1 MLVPVVNKRGEPL
14 MPCRPALARKMIA
27 EGKATPFFKKGF
39 FAIRLNYG
47 SSGYKQAVLLGIDT
61 GSKRT
66 GMTVATEQKS
76 VLHLQSD
83 APIWVKKK
91 VETRGNLRTTRRGD
105 CPSRLHKQNKKRNK
119 KFVAPSSRAR
129 WGAHL
134 RLLCVL
140 LKIIPITDVAIEDI
154 KAKTRKNHPPK
165 AGAKKGQTSKNWNE
179 NFSPLEV
186 GKKYFES
193 EIKKLGLNLYKFAG
207 YETFEHRKL
216 HGYKKS
222 TKKLSDDFSAHCVDS
237 FSLCEMI
244 NGWQLELTSKKI
256 YKITLLEFF
265 TRQLHVQNP
274 IKGGVRKNL
283 GSTRSMGLNRGTLI
297 EHPKYGRAYV
307 GGTSNDRISLHSQQ
321 TGKRL
326 AQNIKVEDCK
336 ILTNQSWTNNLI

>member
-165 AGAKKGQTSKNWNE
+165 AGAKKDKPQKTGTR
-179 NFSPLEV
+179 
-186 GKKYFES
+186 
-193 EIKKLGLNLYKFAG
+193 
-207 YETFEHRKL
+207 TFH
-216 HGYKKS
+216 H
-222 TKKLSDDFSAHCVDS
+222 
-237 FSLCEMI
+237 
-244 NGWQLELTSKKI
+244 
-256 YKITLLEFF
+256 
-265 TRQLHVQNP
+265 
-274 IKGGVRKNL
+274 
-283 GSTRSMGLNRGTLI
+283 
-297 EHPKYGRAYV
+297 
-307 GGTSNDRISLHSQQ
+307 
-321 TGKRL
+321 
-326 AQNIKVEDCK
+326 
-336 ILTNQSWTNNLI
+336 